1 MTVRTA
7 PASPATRRKPNRPA
21 PRPPLLRVVVVAL
34 AGFLIGLAV
43 ALTVA
48 SSGRSTPGASSSPP
62 APIGPDSAAGPR
74 GVEEGVPVG
83 YARTPAGA
91 AAAATAYLTVS
102 AEGLLL
108 MDAPARDAALR
119 RMLVPD
125 PSPGTLAQVVGDP
138 TLLERVRQASAG
150 SGTPRA
156 VLRNLPVA
164 YRVDAFSPARARVS
178 VWGAAVWSIAGV
190 GGPGEAWTTTSLELE
205 WVEGDWRLWSLSSKE
220 GPTPA
225 TTSGPV
231 AGTDEL
237 IAALGGF
244 LGYRYGPA

>member
-1 MTVRTA
+1 M
-7 PASPATRRKPNRPA
+7 
-21 PRPPLLRVVVVAL
+21 
-34 AGFLIGLAV
+34 
-43 ALTVA
+43 
-48 SSGRSTPGASSSPP
+48 
-62 APIGPDSAAGPR
+62 
-74 GVEEGVPVG
+74 G
-83 YARTPAGA
+83 YARTPSGA
-91 AAAATAYLTVS
+91 AAAATGYLTVA

-108 MDAPARDAALR
+108 METPARDAAVR

-125 PSPGTLAQVVGDP
+125 PSPQTVAAVVGDP
-138 TLLERVRQASAG
+138 ALLERVRKASAATG
-150 SGTPRA
+150 APRA

-164 YRVDAFSPARARVS
+164 YRVEAFSPARARVS
-178 VWGAAVWSIAGV
+178 VWSAAVWSIAGV
-190 GGPGEAWTTTSLELE
+190 GGPGEAWTTTAVELE

-244 LGYRYGPA
+244 SSYRYGPA